1 VDGDDLVEP
10 DRPAEPSQSSGLNTS
25 EQVAMAASTVAWL
38 EVLLEGLKNGTRTW
52 AEWDESLADTP
63 LRTQVAISR
72 CEAELARAREEL
84 RAATRSADADKEP
97 NSELPKAPDCRQ
109 ATWR

>member
-1 VDGDDLVEP
+1 
-10 DRPAEPSQSSGLNTS
+10 
-25 EQVAMAASTVAWL
+25 MAASAVAWL

-63 LRTQVAISR
+63 RRTQVAISR

-84 RAATRSADADKEP
+84 LAASRSADADKTP
-97 NSELPKAPDCRQ
+97 GTELQQ
-109 ATWR
+109 ARD